1 MRGPVHRIRAA
12 HGCEHLRYASDP
24 SNKECA
30 LRRLSRPRAVG
41 GVRRDAEKSRKAD
54 ALVGPD
60 REQWAGSGPSVAS
73 RLSSAL
79 GPI

>member
-12 HGCEHLRYASDP
+12 HGCEHPRYASDP

-60 REQWAGSGPSVAS
+60 REQWADN
-73 RLSSAL
+73 RR
-79 GPI
+79 